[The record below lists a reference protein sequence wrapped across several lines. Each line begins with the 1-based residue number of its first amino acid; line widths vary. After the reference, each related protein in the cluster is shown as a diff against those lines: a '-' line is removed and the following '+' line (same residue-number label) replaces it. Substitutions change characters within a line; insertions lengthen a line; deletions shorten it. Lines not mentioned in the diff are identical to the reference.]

1 MNQLFVNNLT
11 VIDFSYFDYQRGILG
26 ESWQVN
32 IELSGDLNEQGMLF
46 DFGHVKK
53 QIKELIDTHLDHC
66 FVISQ
71 QVKNLFTK
79 TESGICELSWR
90 NVMGYYQHISPADSV
105 VVIDAKTI
113 TPKSISEYL
122 EAIILKSLPTNV
134 SGIKI
139 SLEEETI
146 EGAYYHYS
154 HGLKKHEGNCQRIVH
169 GHRSRIEIYEN
180 HKRNFTL
187 EDYWAACF
195 RNIYIGT
202 REDIS
207 KELEIDNKPHIT
219 FSYEAA
225 QGHFSVTL
233 PKKRVYL
240 IDSDSTVELIAQHIA
255 QSCFDKEPSNY
266 YKVKAFEGIG
276 KGAIA
281 STN

>member
-32 IELSGDLNEQGMLF
+32 VELNGELNDQGMLF
-46 DFGHVKK
+46 DFGLVKK
-53 QIKELIDTHLDHC
+53 QIKEIIDTHLDHC
-66 FVISQ
+66 FLISK
-71 QVKNLFTK
+71 QVKNLSVK
-79 TESGICELSWR
+79 IESGICELNWK
-90 NVMGYYQHISPADSV
+90 NVMGHYRHISPENSV

-113 TPKSISEYL
+113 TPKSISDYL
-122 EAIILKSLPTNV
+122 EEIILKSLPANV
-134 SGIKI
+134 TGIKLN
-139 SLEEETI
+139 LEEEAI
-146 EGAYYHYS
+146 DGAYYHYS

-169 GHRSRIEIYEN
+169 GHRSRIEILEN

-202 REDIS
+202 REDI
-207 KELEIDNKPHIT
+207 KEELEIDNKPHIT
-219 FSYEAA
+219 FSYEAN

-255 QSCFDKEPSNY
+255 QSCLNKAPNNY
-266 YKVKAFEGIG
+266 YTVKAFEGIG
-276 KGAIA
+276 KGARA
-281 STN
+281 TTK